1 MIQATRSS
9 GYSDRLLSFVHV
21 FSNF

>member
-1 MIQATRSS
+1 MIQETRSN